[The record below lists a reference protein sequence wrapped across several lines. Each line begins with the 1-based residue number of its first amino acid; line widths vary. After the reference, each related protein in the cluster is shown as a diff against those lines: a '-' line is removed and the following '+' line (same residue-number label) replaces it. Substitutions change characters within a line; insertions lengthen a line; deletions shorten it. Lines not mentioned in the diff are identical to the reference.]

1 MTNAIDCCIPFIDKD
16 TTTNL
21 INQLKSSSCVRN
33 IFLLQTAGV
42 DVNISGATTLS
53 TPTFY
58 GSAMMQ
64 TIAQNVTT
72 DYFLFVHPKAVSLG
86 YRALERMCGIAQG
99 IAPAMIYSDNYSEE
113 NGQLV
118 KKPKIDLSWGGVRDD
133 FDFGSVQLVS
143 TSQLRESMEEHPD
156 SKCDFG
162 FKHYTIQKAAEKSLD
177 TIKKF
182 VPNPSLGESTILKQF
197 GAETVLATWMVDDG
211 HKFNANV
218 EKINMNGYTAYKV
231 NDYLYLIDSGIEG
244 KHIKELF
251 KKYDEDKGFKPKHI
265 VLFGYSFGMT
275 TLDTL
280 KANIKNVDGI
290 DIHLEIRY

>member
-1 MTNAIDCCIPFIDKD
+1 MPPP
-16 TTTNL
+16 
-21 INQLKSSSCVRN
+21 KSS
-33 IFLLQTAGV
+33 
-42 DVNISGATTLS
+42 
-53 TPTFY
+53 
-58 GSAMMQ
+58 
-64 TIAQNVTT
+64 
-72 DYFLFVHPKAVSLG
+72 
-86 YRALERMCGIAQG
+86 
-99 IAPAMIYSDNYSEE
+99 
-113 NGQLV
+113 
-118 KKPKIDLSWGGVRDD
+118 
-133 FDFGSVQLVS
+133 
-143 TSQLRESMEEHPD
+143 EEHPD
-156 SKCDFG
+156 STCDFG
-162 FKHYTIQKAAEKSLD
+162 FKHYTIQKPAEKSLD

-218 EKINMNGYTAYKV
+218 EKINLNGYSAYKV
-231 NDYLYLIDSGIEG
+231 NDYLYLIDCGIEG

-251 KKYDEDKGFKPKHI
+251 KKYDEDKNFKPKHI